1 MGSWFPP
8 YILSIQSHCGNWCD
22 FASIRG
28 PSVKGILDM
37 SKDNLLMKNVLK
49 SLHAIKLSMRDTAET
64 GINEKLD
71 EAIKL
76 IEQYIEGGNS
86 NTNCDEII
94 IAIGKVLDKL
104 PSIVSL
110 LKLFSD

>member
-1 MGSWFPP
+1 
-8 YILSIQSHCGNWCD
+8 
-22 FASIRG
+22 
-28 PSVKGILDM
+28 M
-37 SKDNLLMKNVLK
+37 SKENLLMKNVLE
-49 SLHAIKLSMRDTAET
+49 SLHAIKLSMHDTAET

-71 EAIKL
+71 EAIEL
-76 IEQYIEGGNS
+76 LEQYIESDRGDINS
-86 NTNCDEII
+86 DEII

>member
-1 MGSWFPP
+1 M
-8 YILSIQSHCGNWCD
+8 
-22 FASIRG
+22 A
-28 PSVKGILDM
+28 
-37 SKDNLLMKNVLK
+37 KDNLLMKNVLE
-49 SLHAIKLSMRDTAET
+49 SLHAIKMSMHDTAET

-76 IEQYIEGGNS
+76 IEQNIESGSSDIGS
-86 NTNCDEII
+86 DEVL
-94 IAIGKVLDKL
+94 IAIGKMLDKL

>member
-1 MGSWFPP
+1 
-8 YILSIQSHCGNWCD
+8 
-22 FASIRG
+22 
-28 PSVKGILDM
+28 M

-49 SLHAIKLSMRDTAET
+49 SLHAIKLSMHDTAET

-76 IEQYIEGGNS
+76 IEQNIESGSNHTNS
-86 NTNCDEII
+86 TETLL
-94 IAIGKVLDKL
+94 AIGKVLDKL

>member
-1 MGSWFPP
+1 
-8 YILSIQSHCGNWCD
+8 
-22 FASIRG
+22 
-28 PSVKGILDM
+28 M
-37 SKDNLLMKNVLK
+37 SKENLLMKNVLK
-49 SLHAIKLSMRDTAET
+49 SLYAIKLSMHDTAET

-76 IEQYIEGGNS
+76 IEQYVESGGGNA
-86 NTNCDEII
+86 NGDEII

>member
-1 MGSWFPP
+1 
-8 YILSIQSHCGNWCD
+8 
-22 FASIRG
+22 
-28 PSVKGILDM
+28 M

-49 SLHAIKLSMRDTAET
+49 SLHAIKLSMHDTAET

-76 IEQYIEGGNS
+76 IEQNIESGS
-86 NTNCDEII
+86 NTSNDEIL
-94 IAIGKVLDKL
+94 IAIGKVLNKL